1 MSTLCP
7 ICHPPLLDVQ
17 HLSVAFD
24 TAHGTVQAVGGANWQ
39 LQAGE
44 CLAIVGE
51 SGSGKSISAL
61 SIMGLL
67 PKTARVSGQVLLDGR
82 DILQLPEAQRRQLR
96 GKDIGM
102 VFQDPLSALN
112 PVHRVGDQIAEAIR
126 SHQAVSQKAALAQAV
141 DLLHEVGIPNPQERA
156 RDYPH
161 QFSGGMRQRV
171 VIAMAL
177 ANNPRILIA
186 DEPTTALDVTV
197 QAQIMELLARLRAK
211 RNTALVLIT
220 HDLGLVA
227 SQADRVLVM
236 YAGRVVETASVDTLF
251 NVPLHPYTHGLL
263 DSLTR
268 IDAQRQQRLHPIAG
282 QPPSLTDLPAGCA
295 FAPRCENASPTC
307 RRTAPT
313 LTTDG
318 AGHAIACH
326 HPSRYCSANILH
338 PGKERNCD
346 CHLPYTYTPPADD
359 ASNEPP
365 VLEVEH
371 LCKTF
376 YGGRALLPWKKP
388 HAVHAVRDVSLHVR
402 AGETLGIVGESG
414 CGKSS
419 LSRCIL
425 RLHEPSSGSVRFCG
439 QDLLRMNRSQLCGV
453 RQHMQMVFQDPH
465 GCLDP
470 RYTVRELLSEP
481 FIIHGLPASAE
492 RIDELLHRV
501 GLAPEHASRYPHEFS
516 GGQLQRIG
524 IARAIALNPKLVI
537 CDEPVSALD
546 VSIRAQIINLLS
558 DLQAESGM
566 SYLFIAHDL
575 SVVRHIAHRV
585 AVMYRGQ
592 IVETAEV
599 EELFSNPLHPYTQTL
614 LAAVPVPD
622 PAIERQ
628 RKHRLSN
635 QTAPACPPAA
645 APAAAFDMPP
655 EHSELL
661 PIHPG
666 SSHLV
671 RRAVTT

>member
-1 MSTLCP
+1 MYVGSFR
-7 ICHPPLLDVQ
+7 PLLDVQ
-17 HLSVAFD
+17 NLSVTFD
-24 TAHGTVQAVGGANWQ
+24 TAHGTVHAVNGVNWQ

-61 SIMGLL
+61 GIMGLL
-67 PKTARVSGQVLLDGR
+67 PSTAHINGQVLLDDR

-112 PVHRVGDQIAEAIR
+112 PVQRIGDQIAEAIC
-126 SHQAVSQKAALAQAV
+126 SHQAVSQKVALALAV

-197 QAQIMELLARLRAK
+197 QAQIMELLARLREK

-227 SQADRVLVM
+227 GHADRVLVM
-236 YAGRVVETASVDTLF
+236 YAGRVVESAAVKALF
-251 NVPLHPYTHGLL
+251 SAPLHHYTHGLL

-268 IDAQRQQRLHPIAG
+268 IDARRQKRLRPIPG
-282 QPPSLTDLPAGCA
+282 QPPSLTDLPTGCA
-295 FAPRCENASPTC
+295 FHPRCEHASNTC
-307 RRTAPT
+307 RQTVPI
-313 LTTDG
+313 LQVDEH
-318 AGHAIACH
+318 GHATACH
-326 HPSRYCSANILH
+326 HPSRYCSASIRR
-338 PGKERNCD
+338 PGKERNSD
-346 CHLPYTYTPPADD
+346 ERLPYTYTPPAAD
-359 ASNEPP
+359 ASNAPP
-365 VLEVEH
+365 VLEVER

-376 YGGRALLPWKKP
+376 HGGRALLPWKKP
-388 HAVHAVRDVSLHVR
+388 HAVQAVRDVSLQVR

-425 RLHEPSSGSVRFCG
+425 RLHEPSSGVVRFCG
-439 QDLLRMNRSQLCGV
+439 QDLLRMNREQLRSA

-465 GCLDP
+465 GSLDP

-481 FIIHGLPASAE
+481 FIIHGLAANAE
-492 RIDELLHRV
+492 RIDELLRRV

-558 DLQAESGM
+558 DLQTELGM

-599 EELFSNPLHPYTQTL
+599 KELFANPLHPYTQSL
-614 LAAVPVPD
+614 LSAVPVPD
-622 PAIERQ
+622 PAVEGQ
-628 RKHRLSN
+628 RKRFVPYNDAQST
-635 QTAPACPPAA
+635 TAADANGSAC
-645 APAAAFDMPP
+645 APAAT
-655 EHSELL
+655 ELL
-661 PIHPG
+661 PIQPG

-671 RRAVTT
+671 RRAVTVA

>member
-1 MSTLCP
+1 MPSPCLT
-7 ICHPPLLDVQ
+7 CHPPLLDVQ

-24 TAHGTVQAVGGANWQ
+24 TAHGTVRAVNGANWQ

-61 SIMGLL
+61 SVMGLL
-67 PKTARVSGQVLLDGR
+67 PKTAHVSGQVLLDGR

-96 GKDIGM
+96 GKEIAM

-126 SHQAVSQKAALAQAV
+126 SHQAVSQQAALAQAV
-141 DLLHEVGIPNPQERA
+141 ELLHEVGIPNPQQRA

-197 QAQIMELLARLRAK
+197 QAQIMELLARLREK

-227 SQADRVLVM
+227 SHADRVLVM

-251 NVPLHPYTHGLL
+251 TAPLHHYTHGLL

-268 IDAQRQQRLHPIAG
+268 IDAQRQQRLHPIPG

-295 FAPRCENASPTC
+295 FAPRCEQASDTC
-307 RRTAPT
+307 RHTVPILKVDAH
-313 LTTDG
+313 
-318 AGHAIACH
+318 GHATACH

-346 CHLPYTYTPPADD
+346 CHLPYSYTPPGAD
-359 ASNEPP
+359 EPP

-376 YGGRALLPWKKP
+376 YGGRTLLPWKKP

-425 RLHEPSSGSVRFCG
+425 RLHEPSSGTVRFCG
-439 QDLLRMNRSQLCGV
+439 QDLLRMNRSQLCNV
-453 RQHMQMVFQDPH
+453 RQNMQMVFQDPH

-481 FIIHGLPASAE
+481 FRIHGLPANPE
-492 RIDELLHRV
+492 RIDELLRRV

-546 VSIRAQIINLLS
+546 VSIRAQIINLLC

-599 EELFSNPLHPYTQTL
+599 EALFANPQHPYTQAL

-622 PAIERQ
+622 PAVERN
-628 RKHRLSN
+628 RKRRLPGH
-635 QTAPACPPAA
+635 TAPTCPSAA
-645 APAAAFDMPP
+645 APNTANASPD
-655 EHSELL
+655 HSELQ

-671 RRAVTT
+671 RRPVAA

>member
-1 MSTLCP
+1 MPACP

-17 HLSVAFD
+17 HLCVQFD
-24 TAHGTVQAVGGANWQ
+24 TAHGVVHAVSGANWQ
-39 LQAGE
+39 LHAGE

-67 PKTARVSGQVLLDGR
+67 PQAARVSGHVLLDSS
-82 DILQLPEAQRRQLR
+82 DILQLPEAQRRRLR
-96 GKDIGM
+96 GKDIAM

-112 PVHRVGDQIAEAIR
+112 PVQRIGEQIVEMIR
-126 SHQAVSQKAALAQAV
+126 SHQSVSKKAAWQQAI
-141 DLLHEVGIPNPQERA
+141 DLLHEVGIPHPQQRA
-156 RDYPH
+156 NDYPH
-161 QFSGGMRQRV
+161 HFSGGMRQRV

-177 ANNPRILIA
+177 ANDPRILIA

-197 QAQIMELLARLRAK
+197 QAQIMDLLARLRER
-211 RNTALVLIT
+211 RNTAMVLIT
-220 HDLGLVA
+220 HDLGVVA
-227 SQADRVLVM
+227 GHADRVLVM
-236 YAGRVVETASVDTLF
+236 YAGRAVETAPVNALF
-251 NVPLHPYTHGLL
+251 ATPQHHYTHGLL

-268 IDAQRQQRLHPIAG
+268 IDAQRQQRLHPIPG
-282 QPPSLTDLPAGCA
+282 QPPSLTHLPQGCA
-295 FAPRCENASPTC
+295 FHPRCAGASDACRSTTPILKTDEN
-307 RRTAPT
+307 
-313 LTTDG
+313 
-318 AGHAIACH
+318 GHATACH
-326 HPSRYCSANILH
+326 HASRFCSSSILH
-338 PGKERNCD
+338 AGKERDCT
-346 CHLPYTYTPPADD
+346 CHLPYTPPTKAEAATPI
-359 ASNEPP
+359 
-365 VLEVEH
+365 LQVER

-376 YGGRALLPWKKP
+376 HSGQSLLPWRRK
-388 HAVHAVRDVSLHVR
+388 HAVHALRDLSLHVH

-414 CGKSS
+414 CGKST
-419 LSRCIL
+419 LGRCLL
-425 RLHEPSSGSVRFCG
+425 RLHEPSSGAIRFCG
-439 QDLLRMNRSQLCGV
+439 QDLLAMNREQLRNA

-470 RYTVRELLSEP
+470 RHTVRELLSEP
-481 FIIHGLPASAE
+481 YLIHGLEASAE
-492 RIDELLHRV
+492 RINELLRRV
-501 GLAPEHASRYPHEFS
+501 GLSPEHASRYPHEFS

-524 IARAIALNPKLVI
+524 IARAIALNPRLVI

-546 VSIRAQIINLLS
+546 VSIRAQIINLLC

-614 LAAVPVPD
+614 LSAVPVPD
-622 PAIERQ
+622 PVVERK
-628 RKHRLSN
+628 RRRRMPCNDAHSRHCNEDAHDEPHCAHSA
-635 QTAPACPPAA
+635 QTAT
-645 APAAAFDMPP
+645 
-655 EHSELL
+655 ELL

-671 RRAVTT
+671 RRPVAA

>member
-1 MSTLCP
+1 MPSPCP
-7 ICHPPLLDVQ
+7 TCHPPLLDVQ
-17 HLSVAFD
+17 HLSVTFD
-24 TAHGTVQAVGGANWQ
+24 MEHGTVRAVDDVNWQ

-67 PKTARVSGQVLLDGR
+67 PKTAHISGQVLLDGR

-96 GKDIGM
+96 GKDISM

-126 SHQAVSQKAALAQAV
+126 SHQTVSQQVALAQAV
-141 DLLHEVGIPNPQERA
+141 ELLHEVGIPNPQQRA

-197 QAQIMELLARLRAK
+197 QAQIMELLARLREK

-220 HDLGLVA
+220 HDLAVVA
-227 SQADRVLVM
+227 GNASRVLVM
-236 YAGRVVETASVDTLF
+236 HAGRVVETAPVDDLF
-251 NVPLHPYTHGLL
+251 HNPQHSYTQGLL
-263 DSLTR
+263 NAIIR
-268 IDAQRQQRLHPIAG
+268 IDSPRQKRLCTTFEPKTSAAH
-282 QPPSLTDLPAGCA
+282 TTPADRLQTA
-295 FAPRCENASPTC
+295 TPTHAH
-307 RRTAPT
+307 T
-313 LTTDG
+313 
-318 AGHAIACH
+318 AIAANSDSDH
-326 HPSRYCSANILH
+326 SANARSPQAVSEH
-338 PGKERNCD
+338 SRCNCP
-346 CHLPYTYTPPADD
+346 CYTPHSQVVA
-359 ASNEPP
+359 ASSNV
-365 VLEVEH
+365 VLSVEN

-376 YGGRALLPWKKP
+376 HTSKTLLLWRRKHAL
-388 HAVHAVRDVSLHVR
+388 HAVRNVNLQVHT
-402 AGETLGIVGESG
+402 GETLGIVGESG
-414 CGKSS
+414 CGKST

-425 RLHEPSSGSVRFCG
+425 RLHEPNSGAVHFCG
-439 QDLLRMNRSQLCGV
+439 QDVLHMDHCALCRT
-453 RQHMQMVFQDPH
+453 RQNMQMVFQDPY

-470 RYTVRELLSEP
+470 RYTVRELLTEP
-481 FIIHGLPASAE
+481 YAIHGLE
-492 RIDELLHRV
+492 VGNNVEELLDRV
-501 GLAPEHASRYPHEFS
+501 GLLPEHAGRYPHEFS
-516 GGQLQRIG
+516 GGQLQRIV
-524 IARAIALNPKLVI
+524 IARAIALKPQLII

-546 VSIRAQIINLLS
+546 VSIRGQIINLLS
-558 DLQAESGM
+558 DLQDELGM

-575 SVVRHIAHRV
+575 SVVRHIADRV

-599 EELFSNPLHPYTQTL
+599 EALFANPQHPYTQTL

-622 PAIERQ
+622 PAVERN
-628 RKHRLSN
+628 RKRHLPEH
-635 QTAPACPPAA
+635 TAPTCPPAA
-645 APAAAFDMPP
+645 VPDTADAALD
-655 EHSELL
+655 HSELL

-671 RRAVTT
+671 RRPVAT

>member
-1 MSTLCP
+1 MPATCSH
-7 ICHPPLLDVQ
+7 CHHPPQHAPLLDVQ

-24 TAHGTVQAVGGANWQ
+24 SAHGVVHAVNGANWQ
-39 LQAGE
+39 LHAGE

-51 SGSGKSISAL
+51 SGSGKSISSL

-67 PKTARVSGQVLLDGR
+67 PPTAHISGRVLLDGR

-112 PVHRVGDQIAEAIR
+112 PVHRVGEQIAEAIR
-126 SHQAVSQKAALAQAV
+126 SHRRMSQKAALAQAV
-141 DLLHEVGIPNPQERA
+141 ELLHEVGIPNPQERA

-197 QAQIMELLARLRAK
+197 QAQIMELLARLREK

-236 YAGRVVETASVDTLF
+236 YAGRVVESAAVKTLF
-251 NVPLHPYTHGLL
+251 SAPRHHYTHGLL

-268 IDAQRQQRLHPIAG
+268 IDAQRQQRLHPIPG

-295 FAPRCENASPTC
+295 FHPRCAQASDTC
-307 RRTAPT
+307 RHAVPT
-313 LTTDG
+313 LQADDQ
-318 AGHAIACH
+318 GHATACH
-326 HPSRYCSANILH
+326 HPSQFCSASIRH
-338 PGKERNCD
+338 PGKAHGCD
-346 CHLPYTYTPPADD
+346 HHLPYSHTPHADD
-359 ASNEPP
+359 ANNAPP
-365 VLEVEH
+365 VLEVER

-376 YGGRALLPWKKP
+376 HGGRPLLPWKKP
-388 HAVHAVRDVSLHVR
+388 HAVHAVRNVSLQVR
-402 AGETLGIVGESG
+402 AGETLGVVGESG

-425 RLHEPSSGSVRFCG
+425 RLHEPSSGVVRFCG
-439 QDLLRMNRSQLCGV
+439 QDLLRMNREQLRTA

-481 FIIHGLPASAE
+481 FIIHGLPISAE
-492 RIDELLHRV
+492 RIDELLRRV

-546 VSIRAQIINLLS
+546 VSIRAQIINLLG
-558 DLQAESGM
+558 DLQAELGM

-599 EELFSNPLHPYTQTL
+599 EDLFANPQHPYTQAL
-614 LAAVPVPD
+614 LSAVPVPD
-622 PAIERQ
+622 PTVERKRFVRYNDAQ
-628 RKHRLSN
+628 NGTPDAAGK
-635 QTAPACPPAA
+635 QPETA
-645 APAAAFDMPP
+645 
-655 EHSELL
+655 LL

-671 RRAVTT
+671 RRPVAA